1 MGYFLVKDI
10 SLEFWKEN
18 MGLVKTHRA
27 VVFPGQGS
35 QYVGMG
41 ESLADQYPIAKEV
54 FEEVD
59 DALGEPL
66 FKLMCEG
73 PEDELVL
80 TRNAQ
85 PALMA
90 VSMAMVR
97 VVETESGKKIHE
109 LVDYVAGHSLGEYS
123 ALAAASAVALSDVA
137 KLLRL
142 RGESMQAA
150 FPVGEGAMAALL
162 GADIDMTL
170 EIIKIAGLEGVCD
183 IANDN
188 APGQVVISG
197 HINAIRKAIELS
209 SKFGVRKAVL
219 LPVSAPFHC
228 SMMRPASA
236 LMAKALA
243 EIDIYSPVVP
253 LVTNTSAVAIDGTA
267 FEIRKSLVDQITSM
281 VRWRESILWM
291 SAQHVSTVIE
301 MGAGKVLTGLNKR
314 INKNL
319 TATSLQ
325 EAGDVDRFI
334 AELDC

>member
-1 MGYFLVKDI
+1 
-10 SLEFWKEN
+10 
-18 MGLVKTHRA
+18 MGLEKTNRA

-35 QYVGMG
+35 QHVGMG
-41 ESLADQYPIAKEV
+41 KILADKYTAAREV

-59 DALGEPL
+59 DALGESL

-97 VVETESGKKIHE
+97 VVEAESGKKIDG

-123 ALAAASAVALSDVA
+123 ALAAAGAINLRDVA

-150 FPVGEGAMAALL
+150 VPVGEGAMAALL
-162 GADIDMTL
+162 GADIETTL
-170 EIIKIAGLEGVCD
+170 EIINIASTEGVCD

-197 HINAIRKAIELS
+197 HISAISKAIDLS
-209 SKFGVRKAVL
+209 STFGVRKAIL

-228 SMMRPASA
+228 SMMRPASV
-236 LMAKALA
+236 LMAKALVK
-243 EIDIYSPVVP
+243 IDIHSPIVP
-253 LVTNTSAVAIDGTA
+253 LVTNISAVAIDGSA
-267 FEIRKSLVDQITSM
+267 LEIRESLVDQITNM

-291 SAQHVSTVIE
+291 SGQGVSTVIE

-319 TATSLQ
+319 IAISLQ
-325 EAGDVDRFI
+325 ESNDVDKFI
-334 AELDC
+334 AELNC

>member
-1 MGYFLVKDI
+1 ME
-10 SLEFWKEN
+10 SE
-18 MGLVKTHRA
+18 KTYRA

-41 ESLADQYPIAKEV
+41 QRLADQYPIAKEV

-73 PEDELVL
+73 PEDKLIL

-97 VVETESGKKIHE
+97 VVETESGKRIDE

-123 ALAAASAVALSDVA
+123 ALAAASAIDLSDVA
-137 KLLRL
+137 KLLRV

-150 FPVGEGAMAALL
+150 VPVGVGAMAALL
-162 GADIDMTL
+162 GADINMTL
-170 EIIKIAGLEGVCD
+170 EIIKIASLEGVCD

-197 HINAIRKAIELS
+197 HLNAIRKAIDLA

-228 SMMRPASA
+228 SMMEPASA
-236 LMAKALA
+236 LMAEALA
-243 EIDIYSPVVP
+243 EIDIHSPIVP
-253 LVTNTSAVAIDGTA
+253 LVTNISAVATDGSA
-267 FEIRKSLVDQITSM
+267 LEIRKSLVDQITNM

-291 SAQHVSTVIE
+291 SAQNVSTVIE
-301 MGAGKVLTGLNKR
+301 MGAGKILTGLNKR

-325 EAGDVDRFI
+325 EANDVDRFI